1 MMYLEGDRL
10 LKALRSLPRYSPPAY
25 VSARLR
31 IAASRERVRL
41 MRRSS
46 LKAWLGSIDERM
58 SLFFQNLMKPFAVP
72 VVGGL
77 ASAVILF
84 AALAPNLIVQRHMS
98 GDVPSTLATSPIL
111 QSSMSF
117 GLSEQDIVV
126 DLIIDDQG
134 RVVDYSLP
142 DTKTVVDPELLR
154 GLQETLLYT
163 KFVPAKLFGQPASGR
178 TRITLRRSQLD
189 VKG

>member
-1 MMYLEGDRL
+1 MYLEGDGL
-10 LKALRSLPRYSPPAY
+10 LRALRSLPRFNPPAY
-25 VSARLR
+25 LSARLR
-31 IAASRERVRL
+31 VAVSRERLRL

-46 LKAWLGSIDERM
+46 LRSWMRSIDERL

-72 VVGGL
+72 VAGGL
-77 ASAVILF
+77 ISAVILF
-84 AALAPNLIVQRHMS
+84 GILAPNLTVQRHMTV
-98 GDVPSTLATSPIL
+98 DVPSTLATSPIL

-126 DLIIDDQG
+126 DLIIDEQG

-142 DTKTVVDPELLR
+142 DMKAVVDPDLLR

-163 KFVPAKLFGQPASGR
+163 KFVPAKVFGQPANGR

>member
-10 LKALRSLPRYSPPAY
+10 RGALRSLPRYKPPAY
-25 VSARLR
+25 LSVRLR
-31 IAASRERVRL
+31 VAASRERVRQ

-46 LKAWLGSIDERM
+46 LRAWKRSIDERL

-72 VVGGL
+72 VAGGL
-77 ASAVILF
+77 ISAVILF
-84 AALAPNLIVQRHMS
+84 GMLAPNLAVQRHMT

-117 GLSEQDIVV
+117 GLSDQDIVV

-134 RVVDYSLP
+134 RVIDYSLP
-142 DTKTVVDPELLR
+142 DNKAIVDPDLLR

-163 KFVPAKLFGQPASGR
+163 KFVPATVFGLPANGR